1 MSENEKEK
9 EKQSE
14 VCHPVMPAMPP
25 VPGVFGSPMAGGNV
39 LNEMDDVTATNS
51 MSDEEVMEIRQ
62 RSAYSDYNK
71 ATPDNNIFFEKRSNP
86 LSSKG
91 N

>member
-9 EKQSE
+9 QNPE

-39 LNEMDDVTATNS
+39 LKERDDVTATNS
-51 MSDEEVMEIRQ
+51 MSDEELMEIRQ

-71 ATPDNNIFFEKRSNP
+71 AAPDNNIFFEKRSNP

>member
-1 MSENEKEK
+1 
-9 EKQSE
+9 
-14 VCHPVMPAMPP
+14 
-25 VPGVFGSPMAGGNV
+25 MAGGNV
-39 LNEMDDVTATNS
+39 LKEMDDVTATNS

>member
-1 MSENEKEK
+1 MSENKTEKHNPEGF
-9 EKQSE
+9 
-14 VCHPVMPAMPP
+14 HPVMPAMPP
-25 VPGVFGSPMAGGNV
+25 IPGVFGSPMAGGNV
-39 LNEMDDVTATNS
+39 LEEADDVTATNS
-51 MSDEEVMEIRQ
+51 MSDEELMEIRQ

>member
-1 MSENEKEK
+1 MSEDEK
-9 EKQSE
+9 EKQNHE

-25 VPGVFGSPMAGGNV
+25 VPGVFGSPMAGGNI
-39 LNEMDDVTATNS
+39 LKETDDVTAINS

-71 ATPDNNIFFEKRSNP
+71 AAPDNNIFFEKRSNP

>member
-25 VPGVFGSPMAGGNV
+25 VPGVFGSPMAGGNI
-39 LNEMDDVTATNS
+39 LKEMDDVTSTNS
-51 MSDEEVMEIRQ
+51 MSDEEVM
-62 RSAYSDYNK
+62 
-71 ATPDNNIFFEKRSNP
+71 
-86 LSSKG
+86 
-91 N
+91 

>member
-9 EKQSE
+9 QNPE

-25 VPGVFGSPMAGGNV
+25 VPGVFGSPMAGGNI
-39 LNEMDDVTATNS
+39 LKETDDATATNS

-71 ATPDNNIFFEKRSNP
+71 AAPDNNIFFEKRSNP

>member
-1 MSENEKEK
+1 MSENEKG
-9 EKQSE
+9 KQNPE
-14 VCHPVMPAMPP
+14 VCHPVMPALPP
-25 VPGVFGSPMAGGNV
+25 VPGVFGSPMAGGNI
-39 LNEMDDVTATNS
+39 LKEMDDVTATNS

>member
-9 EKQSE
+9 QNPE

-39 LNEMDDVTATNS
+39 LKERDDVTATNS
-51 MSDEEVMEIRQ
+51 MSDDELMEIRQ

-71 ATPDNNIFFEKRSNP
+71 AAPDNNIFFEKRSNP

>member
-9 EKQSE
+9 QSPE

-39 LNEMDDVTATNS
+39 LKETDDVTATNS

-71 ATPDNNIFFEKRSNP
+71 AAPDNNIFFEKRSNP